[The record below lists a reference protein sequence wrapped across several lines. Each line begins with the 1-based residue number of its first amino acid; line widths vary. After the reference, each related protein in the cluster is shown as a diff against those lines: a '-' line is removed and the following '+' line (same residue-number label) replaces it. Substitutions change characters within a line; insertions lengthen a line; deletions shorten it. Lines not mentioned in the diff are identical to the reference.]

1 MKSPLPLAPPKPHA
15 AEGGFTVRLA
25 GFVVTVVL
33 WRTVEAAR
41 LSPLAS
47 LVFIVGAIVLVFPT
61 VWLGRRMIDR
71 NPTVGHLAWI
81 TSVVHFLLMTL
92 FGTSVVE
99 AVKVLSSTRGVTI
112 PLPSGIG
119 AACLAVSGTCLVLTV
134 VNLAVG
140 GLGAPFAIALSRR
153 LTRRWMYRWTRNPM
167 VLCTLATLL
176 SAGLYLRSLL
186 FVLWTLFLVGPA
198 WIFFL
203 KMYEERELEI
213 RFGEEYLD
221 YRATTAFLWPRAPD
235 RSSTP
240 VQAWSRNSHTDRD
253 RQWQSTAVELDRNL
267 PQGEPKAHHE
277 PGQSEVSDRVEW
289 CGRGDSEL
297 DKGPRIKNL
306 PENRIAEPAQTA
318 QMPGSRYKTGTQNRA
333 AISGWSGTSRRNRLL
348 DELGERGRADHA
360 RGVDRRPVK

>member
-198 WIFFL
+198 WISSSRCT
-203 KMYEERELEI
+203 KNGNWRSGSA
-213 RFGEEYLD
+213 RSTW
-221 YRATTAFLWPRAPD
+221 TTGRQR
-235 RSSTP
+235 RSSGRALRIARVHA

-297 DKGPRIKNL
+297 DKGPRHQELTGK
-306 PENRIAEPAQTA
+306 PNRRTRANRSNAWQ
-318 QMPGSRYKTGTQNRA
+318 QVQNRYTEPGGYQRRVGDVA
-333 AISGWSGTSRRNRLL
+333 LQPAGRRTRGTWSCRSRAW
-348 DELGERGRADHA
+348 GRSSP
-360 RGVDRRPVK
+360 R